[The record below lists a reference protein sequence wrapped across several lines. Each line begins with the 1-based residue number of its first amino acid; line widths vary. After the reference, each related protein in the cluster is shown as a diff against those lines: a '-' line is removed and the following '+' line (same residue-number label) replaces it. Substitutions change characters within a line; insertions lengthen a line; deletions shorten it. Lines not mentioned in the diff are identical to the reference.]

1 MTLAFSK
8 LDKWKDVID
17 SIDQDMIPIDV
28 VKKVV
33 FKLEDGTQ
41 KTINLGTLRKQ
52 GLDIEDIEVVV
63 NKNMTT
69 ITNKGIVKLDFVV
82 DINAV
87 ANRIEPLTKRIF
99 RKTMNVRLVSYSKA
113 SEFETYE
120 DGALTDIQDLVAYCA
135 RGIKPVST
143 DQSRNQ

>member
-8 LDKWKDVID
+8 LEKWKQVID
-17 SIDQDMIPIDV
+17 SIDQEMIPIDC

-63 NKNMTT
+63 NKNMSTVT
-69 ITNKGIVKLDFVV
+69 EKGIVKLDFVV

-87 ANRIEPLTKRIF
+87 ANRIEPLTKGYLE
-99 RKTMNVRLVSYSKA
+99 KL
-113 SEFETYE
+113 
-120 DGALTDIQDLVAYCA
+120 
-135 RGIKPVST
+135 
-143 DQSRNQ
+143 

>member
-8 LDKWKDVID
+8 LEKWKQVID
-17 SIDQDMIPIDV
+17 SIDQEMIPIDC

-63 NKNMTT
+63 NKNMGT
-69 ITNKGIVKLDFVV
+69 ITSKGIVKLDFVV
-82 DINAV
+82 DVNAV
-87 ANRIEPLTKRIF
+87 ADRIEPLTKGYLE
-99 RKTMNVRLVSYSKA
+99 KL
-113 SEFETYE
+113 
-120 DGALTDIQDLVAYCA
+120 
-135 RGIKPVST
+135 
-143 DQSRNQ
+143 